1 MSPRPLCSVLSVL
14 ALAYTTAAFAPED
27 SSAEAARA
35 FLGSLDETQ
44 HEQATFRYDDAERL
58 AWNFLPNVYQGVR
71 IGDLTG
77 LQAAH
82 LDVLLA
88 EHLSA
93 LGRGKLAGVR
103 DLEDVLFELESRP
116 DAPATNRDRNR
127 YWVAVFG
134 TPGEGAWGWRIQ
146 GHHLSYNF
154 CVDVDGAAST
164 PFFLGA
170 NPRVTE
176 QLQLLE
182 REEALARALLDSL
195 DGEHRAAAVQDGA
208 PPRDV
213 LMGPGK
219 DTPPPVAGLARS
231 AMTQAQ
237 RAHLDA
243 LRTRVVEHLPPERR
257 LDGSDAPHFLWIG
270 PTAPGAPH
278 YWRLQGARQV
288 VEWCTPQGQAGHV
301 HLVWRD
307 LERDLG
313 GALSATSDW

>member
-1 MSPRPLCSVLSVL
+1 MSPRPLFSVLAVL
-14 ALAYTTAAFAPED
+14 ALAYSTAAFAPED
-27 SSAEAARA
+27 SSTEAARA

-44 HEQATFRYDDAERL
+44 REQATFEYEDAERL
-58 AWNFLPNVYQGVR
+58 AWNFLPNVYRGVL

-116 DAPATNRDRNR
+116 DAPASHRDRNR

-154 CVDVDGAAST
+154 CVDADGAAST

-170 NPRVTE
+170 NPRVADD
-176 QLQLLE
+176 LQLLE
-182 REEALARALLDSL
+182 QEEALARALLEAL
-195 DGEHRAAAVQDGA
+195 EGERRTTALQEGA

-213 LMGPGK
+213 LMVPGK
-219 DTPPPVAGLARS
+219 DSAPPVAGLARS
-231 AMTQAQ
+231 AMTEQQ
-237 RAHLDA
+237 QGHLDA
-243 LRTRVVEHLPPERR
+243 LRSRMAEHLDPGRR
-257 LDGSDAPHFLWIG
+257 FDGSDDPRFLWIG
-270 PTAPGAPH
+270 STTPGEPH
-278 YWRLQGARQV
+278 YWRLQGEREV
-288 VEWCTPQGQAGHV
+288 IEWCTPQGQAGHV

-313 GALSATSDW
+313 GALSPEGDR